1 MINIPKGTKD
11 VLPSESYKWQYV
23 EKAARDLC
31 SLYNIKEIRTPVFE
45 HTELFLRN
53 IGETSDIV
61 NKEMYTFLDK
71 GGRSITL
78 KPEGTAGVV
87 RSFIE
92 NGLNNS
98 QMPLKMFYF
107 TPVFRYERPQ
117 GGRLREHHQF
127 GIEVFGADLPQLDA
141 ELIEFA
147 DLFFKGLGI
156 KNLEL
161 FINSIGCGEC
171 RPKYNA
177 VLKDYFKKN
186 IDTMCAVCKDRLEKN
201 PLRILDCK
209 EEVCSKIN
217 ENAPK
222 TVDYLCDDC
231 RNHFEKF
238 QTILKDKKIGF
249 KINPKIVRGLDYYT
263 KTVFEFVSE
272 NLGAKSTVLGGG
284 RYNGLVEKSGG
295 KPTPAIGFGMGIER
309 LLLILENLKIE
320 IKRPELNLYIANL
333 EGFENNTMELA
344 GFFRKNGITCE
355 TDLTNRNL
363 KSQFKYADN
372 IKAKYVLVIGDDEV
386 KTKVLTLKEMST
398 GTEQK
403 LSKEQIIEIIKFSNT
418 ND

>member
-11 VLPSESYKWQYV
+11 VLPKESYKWQYV
-23 EKAARDLC
+23 EKTARDLC

-92 NGLNNS
+92 NGLYNE
-98 QMPLKMFYF
+98 QMPLKVFYF

-127 GIEVFGADLPQLDA
+127 GAEVFGSDSPYIDA
-141 ELIEFA
+141 ELIELA
-147 DLFFKGLGI
+147 DQLFKKLKI
-156 KNLEL
+156 QNLEL
-161 FINSIGCGEC
+161 FINSIGCLEC
-171 RPKYNA
+171 RPKYNL
-177 VLKDYFKKN
+177 VLKEYLAKN
-186 IDTMCAVCKDRLEKN
+186 IDKMCAVCKDREDKN

-209 EEVCSKIN
+209 EDACAKVC
-217 ENAPK
+217 ERAPK
-222 TVDYLCDDC
+222 TIDSLCNGC
-231 RNHFEKF
+231 KSHFEEF
-238 QTILKDKKIGF
+238 QKILKGKKIDF

-284 RYNGLVEKSGG
+284 RYNNLVEQSGG
-295 KPTPAIGFGMGIER
+295 KATPAIGFGMGIER
-309 LLLILENLKIE
+309 LLLILENLNIE
-320 IKRPELNLYIANL
+320 IPNPKLDLYIVNL
-333 EGFENNTMELA
+333 PGFENNAMELA
-344 GFFRKNGITCE
+344 GFFRKNGVPCE
-355 TDLTNRNL
+355 TDFLNRNL
-363 KSQFKYADN
+363 KSQFKYAN
-372 IKAKYVLVIGDDEV
+372 NLNAKYVIVLGDDEV
-386 KTKVLTLKEMST
+386 KTKVLTLKEMRS
-398 GTEQK
+398 GLEQK
-403 LSKEQIIEIIKFSNT
+403 LSKEQIIDIIKN
-418 ND
+418 